1 LEADCLLRSRRA
13 KFIKASDNTFAST
26 GRIYGSNL
34 LLVSNNNVSCKTG
47 WVHICIEDPALI
59 RHILMHIERRK
70 ALINRAARAPPD
82 AQKTLLPI

>member
-1 LEADCLLRSRRA
+1 MHVIA
-13 KFIKASDNTFAST
+13 
-26 GRIYGSNL
+26 
-34 LLVSNNNVSCKTG
+34 
-47 WVHICIEDPALI
+47 CIEDPALI